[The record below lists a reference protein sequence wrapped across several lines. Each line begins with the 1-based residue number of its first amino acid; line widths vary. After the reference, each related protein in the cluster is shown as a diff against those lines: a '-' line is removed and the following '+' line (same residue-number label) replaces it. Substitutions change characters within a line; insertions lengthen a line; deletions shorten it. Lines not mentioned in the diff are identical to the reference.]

1 MRSTRWLMIPGLCLA
16 MSSVAVAEEVKP
28 PVPAPSQPDPGA
40 PKLLPAKPAPKPS
53 PKSSPKAPP
62 RESPAAPPVPSPKPS
77 AGVSAEVKAG
87 TGVEKREV
95 VGEATTFPA
104 GTTVWVWS
112 RVLGAEG
119 SVKHVWKRDGQ
130 VAWTATLNVGSK
142 RWSTQSRRTIPKAG
156 AWEVEVQT
164 ADGAPI
170 GTVAFTIQ

>member
-1 MRSTRWLMIPGLCLA
+1 MKRTTNWVIATGLVMALSGAA
-16 MSSVAVAEEVKP
+16 MADDAKP
-28 PVPAPSQPDPGA
+28 AQPAPTA
-40 PKLLPAKPAPKPS
+40 PTEAKPAP
-53 PKSSPKAPP
+53 
-62 RESPAAPPVPSPKPS
+62 S
-77 AGVSAEVKAG
+77 AGDVSAEVKAG
-87 TGVEKREV
+87 TGVEKRAI

-112 RVLGAEG
+112 LVSGAEG

-142 RWSTQSRRTIPKAG
+142 KWSTQSRRTIPKAG

-170 GTVAFTIQ
+170 GTVAFTVQ

>member
-1 MRSTRWLMIPGLCLA
+1 MRSTRWLMVSGLCLA
-16 MSSVAVAEEVKP
+16 MSSVAVAE
-28 PVPAPSQPDPGA
+28 D
-40 PKLLPAKPAPKPS
+40 AKPAP
-53 PKSSPKAPP
+53 
-62 RESPAAPPVPSPKPS
+62 PAQSQPNPNAPKPAPS
-77 AGVSAEVKAG
+77 KDAPKPAEGVSAEVKAG

-95 VGEATTFPA
+95 VGEAATFSA

-170 GTVAFTIQ
+170 GTVSFTIQ